1 MDDFEDFTR
10 DRIAKL
16 KAEAEALEKTLKEYL
31 SAKARMSGQQ
41 RRSGSDHP
49 RGGAFGIIMDAI
61 AAAGPHGLSID
72 DMIEAA
78 EAEGLS
84 VKRNTLRGQIWQ
96 AKNNGELEA
105 LEAGRY
111 RRAGAGDEP
120 QRTKSDPSGFTSG
133 GFQRSV
139 SASMRPT
146 PAEPDLD
153 DEIPF

>member
-1 MDDFEDFTR
+1 MDDFEEFTK

-16 KAEAEALEKTLKEYL
+16 RAEVEALERTLKDYV
-31 SAKARMSGQQ
+31 SARARMSGQQ
-41 RRSGSDHP
+41 RRSGGDQP
-49 RGGAFGIIMDAI
+49 RSGAFGIIMDAI
-61 AAAGPHGLSID
+61 AAAGPRGMSID

-78 EAEGLS
+78 ESEGFT

-111 RRAGAGDEP
+111 RRAGSDPVRRQSDEP
-120 QRTKSDPSGFTSG
+120 SFSSG
-133 GFQRSV
+133 GFQREV
-139 SASMRPT
+139 KASMRAPE
-146 PAEPDLD
+146 ADLD